1 MKILFIVIVLI
12 VFLFSVAQAYISLS
26 TSNTESQPYTV
37 VKVEKD
43 FEIRHYPSVSIATI
57 HSSAKTFKDLGNGGF
72 RKLAGYIFGG
82 NEANQQISMTSPV
95 HMVISDTE
103 STMSF
108 VMPSGYKEKE
118 LPKPNNSAVILSTTQ
133 EEYVAAIR
141 FGGFGSDKKI
151 AEQTNILKEALR
163 AQHLNYTGN
172 FTYLGYNP
180 PYQLFGR
187 RNEVMVRI
195 EWPVN

>member
-1 MKILFIVIVLI
+1 MKILFIVFLLLLS
-12 VFLFSVAQAYISLS
+12 LFSIAQIYISLS
-26 TSNTESQPYTV
+26 TSKTENQPYTV

-43 FEIRHYPSVSIATI
+43 FEIRHYPSVNIATI
-57 HSSAKTFKDLGNGGF
+57 HSSAKTFKDLGSGGF

-108 VMPSGYKEKE
+108 VMPSAYKEKG
-118 LPKPNNSAVILSTTQ
+118 LPKPNNGEVILSTTKD
-133 EEYVAAIR
+133 EYVAAIR

-151 AEQTNILKEALR
+151 EDHSTILREALK
-163 AQHLNYTGN
+163 AQHINYNGN

-187 RNEVMVRI
+187 RNEVIVTVD
-195 EWPVN
+195 WPTL